1 MNPGIRA
8 APAGC
13 SSATNH
19 GAASPIHRTGFE
31 RGVSAMPGSS
41 TCGTGVHDHRAP
53 RSAAPSSP
61 DPSGPIDVVAIRHA
75 PTAWNA
81 AGRIQGHTDVP
92 LGGAGRR
99 ALAGRRLPERFGSY
113 RAHSSPLAR
122 AVETAAL
129 LGLEA
134 PVLDRR
140 LMEMDWG
147 EWEGRTR
154 ASVAATDP
162 GGVARN
168 EARGPD
174 FRPPG
179 GESPREVQARIVDWA
194 WSVAAGP
201 PPGAARNRPGPAG
214 GVARSA
220 ARSSPHVVAITHKGV
235 VKALLGLAC
244 GWDLTGKSPVRLDWT
259 RAHRFRFDPATG
271 AFTLAEPNI
280 RLERDG

>member
-1 MNPGIRA
+1 M
-8 APAGC
+8 
-13 SSATNH
+13 
-19 GAASPIHRTGFE
+19 
-31 RGVSAMPGSS
+31 
-41 TCGTGVHDHRAP
+41 
-53 RSAAPSSP
+53 
-61 DPSGPIDVVAIRHA
+61 VAIRHA
-75 PTAWNA
+75 PTTWNA

-92 LGGAGRR
+92 LSGDGRR
-99 ALAGRRLPERFGSY
+99 ALAGRRLPERFGAY
-113 RAHSSPLAR
+113 RVHSSPLAR

-154 ASVAATDP
+154 AALAAADP
-162 GGVARN
+162 AGVARN
-168 EARGPD
+168 EAGGPD

-194 WSVAAGP
+194 RSP
-201 PPGAARNRPGPAG
+201 ARP
-214 GVARSA
+214 
-220 ARSSPHVVAITHKGV
+220 SSHVVAITHKGV
-235 VKALLGLAC
+235 VKALLGLSC

-259 RAHRFRFDPATG
+259 RAHRFRFDPASA

>member
-1 MNPGIRA
+1 M
-8 APAGC
+8 
-13 SSATNH
+13 
-19 GAASPIHRTGFE
+19 
-31 RGVSAMPGSS
+31 
-41 TCGTGVHDHRAP
+41 HDNRAP
-53 RSAAPSSP
+53 RSAVSASPQPSV
-61 DPSGPIDVVAIRHA
+61 PIDVVTIRHA
-75 PTAWNA
+75 PTAWND
-81 AGRIQGHTDVP
+81 AGRIQGQTDVP
-92 LGGAGRR
+92 LSGDGRR
-99 ALAGRRLPERFGSY
+99 ALARRRLPERFGSY
-113 RAHSSPLAR
+113 RVHSSPLAR

-134 PVLDRR
+134 PLLDRR

-154 ASVAATDP
+154 ASVTAADP

-179 GESPREVQARIVDWA
+179 GESPREVQARIIDW
-194 WSVAAGP
+194 
-201 PPGAARNRPGPAG
+201 
-214 GVARSA
+214 ARSA
-220 ARSSPHVVAITHKGV
+220 AVLSPPHVVAVTHKGV
-235 VKALLGLAC
+235 VKALMGLAH

-271 AFTLAEPNI
+271 AFTLDEPNI